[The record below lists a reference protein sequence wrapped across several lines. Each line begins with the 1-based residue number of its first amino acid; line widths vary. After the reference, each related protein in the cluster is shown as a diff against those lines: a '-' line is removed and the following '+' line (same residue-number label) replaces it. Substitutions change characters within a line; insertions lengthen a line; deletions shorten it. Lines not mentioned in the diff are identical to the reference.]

1 MINEGKLQ
9 TGLVEAFRGPLE
21 FSCTQDGGV
30 RSSKRTDILN
40 EDILGFMLE
49 ELGPDWI
56 GHTEHKIPCARATE
70 QDPKKKFSIDVV
82 LTNKQTNE
90 KVYILLKSIESSY
103 NKNRANFA
111 NCTIGEVE
119 RIYGYCE
126 MDEEQRE
133 QRQND
138 VTLFLTLLPVLC
150 PVGDRMET
158 TRAEK
163 PSIRTLRLINPNVHQ
178 ICAMVDVGRANGK
191 GKQALLDA
199 LTGKITNIDEVTNQF
214 REFFNNVKQ
223 VL

>member
-9 TGLVEAFRGPLE
+9 TGLVEAFRKPLE
-21 FSCTQDGGV
+21 FSCTQVGGV

-40 EDILGFMLE
+40 EVILDFMLE
-49 ELGPDWI
+49 QLGPDWT
-56 GHTEHKIPCARATE
+56 GNTEHKIPCARATQ

-82 LTNKQTNE
+82 LTNKQTNRR
-90 KVYILLKSIESSY
+90 VYILLKSIESSY

-111 NCTIGEVE
+111 NCTIGETE

-126 MDEEQRE
+126 MHEGQRE

-150 PVGDRMET
+150 PIGDRMET

-163 PSIRTLRLINPNVHQ
+163 PSTRTLRLINPNVHQ
-178 ICAMVDVGRANGK
+178 ICAMVDVDCADGK
-191 GKQALLDA
+191 GKQALLDT
-199 LTGKITNIDEVTNQF
+199 LTGKITNIDEVANQF

-223 VL
+223 IL